1 MDLNM
6 LPAQSY
12 EEAIPFLRRPY
23 TPNLVRGLVINAP
36 DSTTAPCTIGLYA
49 IGESLMDRLNLTCG
63 PDWEHDFE
71 IVKESTYTAKG
82 KTFYYCEVQA
92 ILVVFGVLRRD
103 IGASSAD
110 TPGGAKMNAR
120 AQAWKRT
127 GRWHGPG
134 QCLYGTEDFL
144 VFRGEEPG
152 KLHVPKCGEHPH
164 KRPYIDKACELV
176 VREQYRGWLTEEG
189 ERNYGP
195 PLDHMEV
202 AEAILAR
209 RQSNGSARSPRRARA
224 CAGPGAGANGAP
236 AERQVSAPAAEEPS
250 AREAT
255 QPSAPAGESFGP
267 MPDHPAPAAAL
278 EAAKGKGFGEPVARL
293 LSNLA
298 RVDGQEEKPTDA
310 QLQAVTNWLDAL
322 SALKTPEDVVLKA
335 AGHKSDKPMSQ
346 ERRQALFARWLAR
359 KAAGEHDPDGHD
371 PTTNADPTLQDGPD
385 SSDQKEAASNGRS
398 DLQRALAELRRKM
411 TEHEYDDQA
420 VTRFAA
426 LATGGGPRTQVKW
439 AQVDP
444 DTLLILADL
453 LENAAAIGWS
463 NEQLDQAVRAAH
475 QSSRQNS
482 TAGRFS
488 ALANQITDLAETR
501 AMESA

>member
-71 IVKESTYTAKG
+71 IVKESEYTAKG

-152 KLHVPKCGEHPH
+152 KLHVPKSGEHPH

-176 VREQYRGWLTEEG
+176 IREQYKGWLTEEG
-189 ERNYGP
+189 EKSYGP
-195 PLDHMEV
+195 PLEHMEV

-209 RQSNGSARSPRRARA
+209 RQSNGSARPPRRARA
-224 CAGPGAGANGAP
+224 CARPDAAANGAP
-236 AERQVSAPAAEEPS
+236 AERQVPAPAAEESP
-250 AREAT
+250 ATEAT
-255 QPSAPAGESFGP
+255 QPTAPAGESFGP

-278 EAAKGKGFGEPVARL
+278 EAAKGKGFGEPVARV

-298 RVDGQEEKPTDA
+298 RADGQEEKPTDA
-310 QLQAVTNWLDAL
+310 QLQAVTNWLAAL

-335 AGHKSDKPMSQ
+335 AGHKSGKPMSQ

-359 KAAGEHDPDGHD
+359 KAAGEHDTDGHD
-371 PTTNADPTLQDGPD
+371 PTTNGDPTQEDSPD
-385 SSDQKEAASNGRS
+385 TSDQKDAASNGKS

-439 AQVDP
+439 AQVSP

-488 ALANQITDLAETR
+488 ALANHITDLAETR
-501 AMESA
+501 AMDSA